1 MDQIDLLKKVSNTV
15 TQEPVEITVNVDP
28 TSWLHEKGQKY
39 LPKYFPKQ
47 VIYNIYPAKMG
58 TMLRISSLVLSID
71 KDLFTSGNK
80 IAANMEAISKH
91 AKTLC
96 KIIALAIYNREERP
110 PARMV
115 NTIMEQFSPEAIFKV
130 VLIVLQS
137 MNLDSFM
144 SSIIFIRGL
153 NLLETNPQTQGSQIA
168 PGTSSEDLLNISD
181 LEV

>member
-1 MDQIDLLKKVSNTV
+1 
-15 TQEPVEITVNVDP
+15 
-28 TSWLHEKGQKY
+28 
-39 LPKYFPKQ
+39 
-47 VIYNIYPAKMG
+47 
-58 TMLRISSLVLSID
+58 VLSID

-115 NTIMEQFSPEAIFKV
+115 NTIMEQFSPEVIFKV